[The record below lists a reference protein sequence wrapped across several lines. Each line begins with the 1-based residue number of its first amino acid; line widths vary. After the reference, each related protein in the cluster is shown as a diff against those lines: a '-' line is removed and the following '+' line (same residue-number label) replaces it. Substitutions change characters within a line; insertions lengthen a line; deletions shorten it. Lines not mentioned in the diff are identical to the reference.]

1 MKIHEY
7 QAKEILARY
16 GLPVPKGHV
25 AETVEEALTAAK
37 KLGTFGLAVKAQVH
51 AGGRGKA
58 GGVALVSSEQELKE
72 AAKRILGLELKTIQ
86 TAGGSVKVRKVLLE
100 PKGNIAKELYL
111 GITIDRE
118 KGLPCVIF
126 SSSGGMEIEELAK
139 THPEKIVTLYFDPVE
154 GLPAFRARDLA
165 FSQGFSAN
173 TALELAHVIQKLT
186 QVFVALDCMLLEI
199 NPLVIEPSGKV
210 TILDAK
216 INFDDNGLFRHSE
229 CLALRDE
236 KEEDPRELE
245 ASKFGLSYVGLDGN
259 IGCMVNGAG
268 LAMATMDLIKLAG
281 GEPANFLDVGG
292 SATTDKVTVAF
303 KIILRDKNV
312 KVVLVNIFG
321 GIMKCDV
328 IAQGIIDALKEVKMT
343 IPLVVRLEGTNVD
356 KGKELLKNSGI
367 SIITAS
373 ELKDA
378 AEKAV
383 AALHP

>member
-1 MKIHEY
+1 MAGTVDE
-7 QAKEILARY
+7 A
-16 GLPVPKGHV
+16 V
-25 AETVEEALTAAK
+25 AAAK
-37 KLGTFGLAVKAQVH
+37 KLGTFNLAVKAQVH

-58 GGVALVSSEQELKE
+58 GGVALVSSEQELKD
-72 AAKRILGLELKTIQ
+72 AAKRIIGLELKTAQ
-86 TAGGSVKVRKVLLE
+86 TAGGSVKVSKVLIE
-100 PKGNIAKELYL
+100 PKGSIQKELYL

-126 SSSGGMEIEELAK
+126 SASGGMEIEELAHK
-139 THPEKIVTLYFDPVE
+139 SPEKIVTLHFDPVE
-154 GLPAFRARDLA
+154 GLPAFRARDLT

-173 TALELAHVIQKLT
+173 TALELANVIQKLS

-199 NPLVIEPSGKV
+199 NPLVIEPSGKA

-216 INFDDNGLFRHSE
+216 INFDDNGLFRHQE
-229 CLALRDE
+229 FLGLRDE

-245 ASKFGLSYVGLDGN
+245 ASKHGLSYVGLDGN

-268 LAMATMDLIKLAG
+268 LAMATMDLIKFAG

-292 SATTDKVTVAF
+292 SATTEKVTAAF

-312 KVVLVNIFG
+312 KAVLVNIFG

-356 KGKELLKNSGI
+356 KGKELLKHSGI
-367 SIITAS
+367 AIITAN

-378 AEKAV
+378 AEKV
-383 AALHP
+383 VKTVGGR